1 MTQITRDDILSEI
14 AQALKAMDIARPS
27 RDEGWRSMDEL
38 VKEYGG
44 SESVIRRKMHKLN
57 GRVEKQR
64 FTNLMY
70 YRIKP

>member
-1 MTQITRDDILSEI
+1 MPSIHKPTTQSLLE
-14 AQALKAMDIARPS
+14 ALQALDNARPTY
-27 RDEGWRSMDEL
+27 DEGWRSMDEL

-57 GRVEKQR
+57 GQVEKQR